1 MGHCEML
8 LAVAGMKQDE
18 VNAMTRKLAGDWSD
32 FPADERAAL
41 IFTRKQAKNP
51 ASITDEDIKELERI
65 CGKDKAWQVIW
76 YAASRHYMTTVAD
89 AFQFPLE
96 KENPFFAM
104 PGAKKDK

>member
-18 VNAMTRKLAGDWSD
+18 VAATTRRLAAGGVG
-32 FPADERAAL
+32 ATAAEKAAL
-41 IFTRKQAKNP
+41 GFARKQANSP
-51 ASITDEDIKELERI
+51 AVGDADVDELVRQFGKE
-65 CGKDKAWQVIW
+65 KAWQVIW
-76 YAASRHYMTTVAD
+76 WASRCHYMTKVAD

-96 KENPFFAM
+96 QENPFWAM